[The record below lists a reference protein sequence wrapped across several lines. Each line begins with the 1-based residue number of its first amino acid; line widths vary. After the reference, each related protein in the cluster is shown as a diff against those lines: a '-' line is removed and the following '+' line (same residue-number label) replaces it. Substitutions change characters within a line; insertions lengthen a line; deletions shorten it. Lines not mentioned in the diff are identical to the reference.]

1 MSVLLTTP
9 LSQSATSIPHL
20 NLIQVKLVSQWMENF
35 INKNMIM
42 FVCSRSLCEAWSDSE
57 NEQDPFV
64 STSRQLLQG
73 HLSSGESV
81 SKLPLLFYEKDSQ
94 YIPSLY
100 LKNIPAFVLLI

>member
-20 NLIQVKLVSQWMENF
+20 NLIQVKLVSQWMEN
-35 INKNMIM
+35 NMIM

-57 NEQDPFV
+57 NEQDLFV

-81 SKLPLLFYEKDSQ
+81 SKFA
-94 YIPSLY
+94 I
-100 LKNIPAFVLLI
+100 AFL